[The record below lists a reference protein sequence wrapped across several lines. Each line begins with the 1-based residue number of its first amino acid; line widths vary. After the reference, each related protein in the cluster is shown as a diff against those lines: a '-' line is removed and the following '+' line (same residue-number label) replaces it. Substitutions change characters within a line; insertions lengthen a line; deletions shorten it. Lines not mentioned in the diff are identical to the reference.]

1 MSAIAPERVGIAGAV
16 LITGLSRRTLQ
27 DLAPSIPGASKPAGR
42 WLFAVAE
49 LRAWVTRTTKR
60 PTCRKTYT
68 SAQAYT
74 GRGSNAAVSNTA
86 KAYERVLSG
95 SR

>member
-1 MSAIAPERVGIAGAV
+1 MTSANANPERVGIAGAV

-49 LRAWVTRTTKR
+49 LRAWVTRTTKG
-60 PTCRKTYT
+60 PSCRKTYT

-74 GRGSNAAVSNTA
+74 GRG
-86 KAYERVLSG
+86 
-95 SR
+95 